1 MVTVAGRKAGAISTE
16 QIEDADFEEVVD
28 HSDKEIVMSGDT
40 SLGRF
45 IKVWDQALP
54 EKYCKK
60 IVELYASSGEQQI
73 VRTDQ
78 GSFVSCN
85 IDRAPEMEK
94 IAETQK
100 SIIEATLPIYA
111 EAVEPDPSS
120 FPEQSSLEDSHIY
133 HFRNENDYKEMG
145 HDIKHVAQARRYMT
159 MIWFLSESE
168 DFYLQFG
175 AFGAKVESKVGRLVI
190 FPSTWTYPYQIL
202 NSNKQNYLVKTHLDF
217 I

>member
-1 MVTVAGRKAGAISTE
+1 
-16 QIEDADFEEVVD
+16 
-28 HSDKEIVMSGDT
+28 MSGDT

-60 IVELYASSGEQQI
+60 IIELYAKQGEHQL

-100 SIIEATLPIYA
+100 SIIEATLPVYA

-120 FPEQSSLEDSHIY
+120 FPEQSTLEDSHIY
-133 HFRNENDYKEMG
+133 HFRNENDYKEMA
-145 HDIKHVAQARRYMT
+145 HDIQHVAQARRYMT
-159 MIWFLSESE
+159 LIWFLSESE